1 MKYKTHRNIITFSK
15 YLVLSFFTLIALYPL
30 VWLLLYSFKDNEQ
43 IFSTNPFGIPTEW
56 HFENYY
62 NAFNEFPLILYFRN
76 SLVVTIFSVLIGI
89 ALALTFAYAISRMK
103 FKFSKFLR
111 IFLILGMFLPIQ
123 AYVIPLILQ
132 VKRLGLTHSLW
143 SVILPYVSMGA
154 PFSVLVLCGGFK
166 SLPNELEEAACIDG
180 ASIYSC
186 FLKIILPL
194 MQPTIAA
201 LIIYKAMAAW
211 NEYDLAFLILR
222 DPNLKTLPLGLSSFV
237 GELST
242 NWGAIG
248 ATLVIASLPMI
259 ILYLAF
265 SKNIESAMSINSGT
279 KG

>member
-1 MKYKTHRNIITFSK
+1 MKYKTHKNVTEIIK
-15 YLVLSFFTLIALYPL
+15 YIVLFIFAIIALYPL
-30 VWLLLYSFKDNEQ
+30 VWLFLYSFKDNEQ
-43 IFSTNPFGIPTEW
+43 IFSTNPFGIPTQW

-62 NAFNEFPLILYFRN
+62 NAFNEFPLLLFFKN
-76 SLVVTIFSVLIGI
+76 SLIVTVFSVVIGI
-89 ALALTFAYAISRMK
+89 CLALTYSYAISRMR

-132 VKRLGLTHSLW
+132 VKRLGLTQSLW

-180 ASIYSC
+180 ASIFSC
-186 FLKIILPL
+186 FLRIILPL

-222 DPNLKTLPLGLSSFV
+222 NPNLKTLPLGLSSFV

-242 NWGAIG
+242 NWGGIG

-265 SKNIESAMSINSGT
+265 SKNIETAMSINSGT